1 MIKKVF
7 DESTSLKW
15 PPTADELGAL
25 TQDQLLKERL
35 NFLNMVFSEQDPKS
49 EKHETT
55 PRLIY
60 SIGQDICRAVTNGG

>member
-1 MIKKVF
+1 MIKKAL

-35 NFLNMVFSEQDPKS
+35 KFLNVVFSGQDPES
-49 EKHETT
+49 EKHEATC
-55 PRLIY
+55 RLIY
-60 SIGQDICRAVTNGG
+60 SVGQDICCAVTNGG